1 MINLDDKISKGTHW
15 SHYLLT
21 KIYIFDAFGIKYLP
35 QEVPKKIKDK
45 SIIHNIFRIQDNE
58 SIVCV
63 CVCVCVCILL
73 YRFHRICTFR
83 KNFVSLC
90 YFIFSKGL

>member
-45 SIIHNIFRIQDNE
+45 SIIHNILRIQDNE

-63 CVCVCVCILL
+63 CVCVCVYFI
-73 YRFHRICTFR
+73 
-83 KNFVSLC
+83 VSL
-90 YFIFSKGL
+90 S